1 MRLPDMKIIK
11 ILPGDVLHLKK
22 PHPCGSFEFSVLRIG
37 SDIRIKC
44 NGCSR
49 DMNVPREKLE
59 KKIKYIISY

>member
-1 MRLPDMKIIK
+1 MKIIK
-11 ILPGDVLHLKK
+11 ILVGVVLRLKK

-49 DMNVPREKLE
+49 DMNVAREKLE
-59 KKIKYIISY
+59 KKIKYINNEPV

>member
-1 MRLPDMKIIK
+1 MKIIK

-37 SDIRIKC
+37 SDVRIKF

-59 KKIKYIISY
+59 KKIKYINNEPV

>member
-1 MRLPDMKIIK
+1 MKIIK

-59 KKIKYIISY
+59 KKIKYINNEPV

>member
-1 MRLPDMKIIK
+1 MKIIK
-11 ILPGDVLHLKK
+11 ISPGDVLRMKK

-59 KKIKYIISY
+59 KKIKYINNEPV